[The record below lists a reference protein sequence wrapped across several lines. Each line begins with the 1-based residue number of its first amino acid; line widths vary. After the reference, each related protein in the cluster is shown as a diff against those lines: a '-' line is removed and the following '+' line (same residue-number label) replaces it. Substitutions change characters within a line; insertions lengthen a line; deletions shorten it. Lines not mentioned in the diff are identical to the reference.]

1 MNAARETADGRK
13 WAEFAD
19 TTLLLLA
26 HGSRANDGSAA
37 PARWHAARLRERGLF
52 AAVRE
57 CFWQQEPWWAEV
69 LAASR
74 TPRVVVVPLFIG
86 EGYFVD
92 DVIPRALGL
101 KSEGAVE
108 YARVQGRGASVLIY
122 TRPAGTHPG
131 MTEVLL
137 ARAREVVT
145 RHPFPRAPRPEELTL
160 VVVGHGTGRTSASR
174 SAVTRQVELIRA
186 RGEYAEVHGA
196 FMEDDPRIGDV
207 VAAARYRQVVVVPYF
222 ISDGLHV
229 VEDIPVLLGES
240 AGKVRARLEA
250 GRSTWCNPTE
260 RQGKRIWYAPG
271 IGFEPLLTEVI
282 LERVREAMRGKF
294 KDQSSREAPGLQ
306 EVGPAQPMAG
316 KASGAEVT
324 AVNLVE
330 PRRKGE
336 AQSPHCGDNACGC

>member
-1 MNAARETADGRK
+1 MEAAAGQGGTA
-13 WAEFAD
+13 FAD
-19 TTLLLLA
+19 TTLLVLA
-26 HGSRANDGSAA
+26 HGARANGGSAE

-57 CFWQQEPWWAEV
+57 CFWQQEPGWAEV

-101 KSEGAVE
+101 KTEGEVE
-108 YARVQGRGASVLIY
+108 YAREQVRGASVLIY

-131 MTEVLL
+131 MTGVLL

-160 VVVGHGTGRTSASR
+160 IVVGHGTGRASASR
-174 SAVTRQVELIRA
+174 SAVERQVELIRA
-186 RGEYAEVHGA
+186 RGDYAEVCGA

-207 VAAARYRQVVVVPYF
+207 VAAAQCRQVVVVPYF

-240 AGKVRARLEA
+240 AATVRGRLEA
-250 GRSTWCNPTE
+250 GRSTWRNPTE

-271 IGFEPLLTEVI
+271 IGFEPLLTDVI
-282 LERVREAMRGKF
+282 LERAREAVGGESAGRC
-294 KDQSSREAPGLQ
+294 
-306 EVGPAQPMAG
+306 GPA
-316 KASGAEVT
+316 E
-324 AVNLVE
+324 
-330 PRRKGE
+330 
-336 AQSPHCGDNACGC
+336 SP